1 MYIRTARLKALWE
14 VAWSDLST
22 ISLENNGISLV
33 LRGGV
38 VGPFLTIQEEST
50 RLWLFRKISGVVQKY
65 NAAHA

>member
-1 MYIRTARLKALWE
+1 MYIRTARLKTLWE

-50 RLWLFRKISGVVQKY
+50 RLWLFRKISEVVQKY

>member
-38 VGPFLTIQEEST
+38 VGPFLTIQEESMHEGVRRAAT
-50 RLWLFRKISGVVQKY
+50 RIHVMRM
-65 NAAHA
+65 